1 MENQQKPKLSNFE
14 REYFIQTRK
23 EIDTEKRERD
33 QMLNFAV
40 LVLGGIGFGV
50 SQSQSAQQF
59 LQESQALVIE
69 IPALIIITSL
79 FWVRYKKLKQIADRW
94 FALYRIVMRYFGR
107 ERVEEMLEGLVYK
120 NLTGWRYILKDFV
133 LNIALCLPVYAL
145 ILLPSFNRYL
155 PVQPWRLGV
164 SASVIVL
171 HCVISSIILGRKI
184 HDPLPTLTQE

>member
-1 MENQQKPKLSNFE
+1 MPKPSDFE

-59 LQESQALVIE
+59 LQEPQALVIE
-69 IPALIIITSL
+69 IPALVIITSL

-94 FALYRIVMRYFGR
+94 FTLYRIVLRYFGR
-107 ERVEEMLEGLVYK
+107 ELAEEMLEGLVCK
-120 NLTGWRYILKDFV
+120 NLTEWRYILKDFV

-145 ILLPSFNRYL
+145 ILLPSFNGYL
-155 PVQPWRLGV
+155 PVQPWRLVV
-164 SASVIVL
+164 SVGVIVL
-171 HCVISSIILGRKI
+171 HGVISFIILGRKI
-184 HDPLPTLTQE
+184 RDPLPTLSKE